1 MRSRATWINAALIL
15 AVVWAIVGGVMWWAR
30 ASKVTPEVLMAYV
43 ESHPIEGKAPGER
56 RKTMEAVAKKL
67 NHLTYEERREVRLSR
82 KLDSFFRTLNP
93 DEQSQF
99 LDLTLPEGFRQMME
113 ALNKMT
119 PEKRKAFV
127 DKTLEQLRKEEG
139 QNLPDDARERMEQ
152 DENMQKIVDQGLKSF
167 YSEASAETKMDLAPV
182 IEQMQRNLQNFSTR

>member
-1 MRSRATWINAALIL
+1 
-15 AVVWAIVGGVMWWAR
+15 MWWTR
-30 ASKVTPEVLMAYV
+30 ANKVTPEVLMAYV

-56 RKTMEAVAKKL
+56 RKMMEAVAKKL

-82 KLDSFFRTLNP
+82 RLDRFFRTLNP